1 MQRDCEEVDLKVF
14 AGLLKKRL
22 WLIVLVTVLCVGA
35 AGVVSYILLPP
46 VYEARTF
53 VMLTQVT
60 DKPAVVSQ
68 KDDLNTITNS
78 IPRIPVLTMSSYL
91 LQLRSEALM
100 SRVIAK
106 LHLEEQGYSPRG
118 LAGQVRARADEG
130 ANLIEVTVTGRD
142 PARAAEIANTLCLE
156 FVLYMN
162 EKNRELMDQSIA
174 YLRNQRAAVAK
185 DLAAASLESEKIRLN
200 DTLVYLDSRIAKTQ
214 VARSIDLGS
223 TNLVVISAA
232 SVPEVPVKPRK
243 EMNLAVALILGLFV
257 SVILAVSIQGRKTA
271 ERYA

>member
-1 MQRDCEEVDLKVF
+1 MQRDYEEADLKVF
-14 AGLLKKRL
+14 GKLLKKRL
-22 WLIVLVTVLCVGA
+22 WLIVLVTLLCVGA

-46 VYEARTF
+46 VYEAGT
-53 VMLTQVT
+53 VVLLTQVT
-60 DKPAVVSQ
+60 DKTPVVTQ
-68 KDDLNTITNS
+68 KDDLNTITNT

-91 LQLRSEALM
+91 LQIKSDALM

-106 LHLEEQGYSPRG
+106 LNLEEEGYTPRG

-130 ANLIEVTVTGRD
+130 ANLIEITVSSRD
-142 PARAAEIANTLCLE
+142 PVRAAEIANTLCLE

-174 YLRNQRAAVAK
+174 YLRNQRAYVAK
-185 DLAAASLESEKIRLN
+185 DLAGASMESEKVRLN

-232 SVPEVPVKPRK
+232 SIPEVPVRPRR
-243 EMNLAVALILGLFV
+243 EMNMAVALVLGLFV
-257 SVILAVSIQGRKTA
+257 SIILAVNIPARRTA
-271 ERYA
+271 EHYA

>member
-1 MQRDCEEVDLKVF
+1 MQRDREEADLKVF
-14 AGLLKKRL
+14 GKLIKKRL
-22 WLIVLVTVLCVGA
+22 WLIVLVTLLCVGA

-46 VYEARTF
+46 VYEAGTV

-60 DKPAVVSQ
+60 DKTPVVAP
-68 KDDLNTITNS
+68 KDDLNTIVNTV
-78 IPRIPVLTMSSYL
+78 PRIPVLTMSSYL

-100 SRVIAK
+100 SRVITK
-106 LHLEEQGYSPRG
+106 LDLEEQGYTPRG

-130 ANLIEVTVTGRD
+130 ANLVEITVTGRD
-142 PARAAEIANTLCLE
+142 PVLAAKIANTLCLE
-156 FVLYMN
+156 FDLYMN
-162 EKNRELMDQSIA
+162 EKNRELMDQSIV
-174 YLRNQRAAVAK
+174 YLRNQRAAAVK
-185 DLAAASLESEKIRLN
+185 ELAGASLESEKTRLN

-232 SVPEVPVKPRK
+232 GIPEVPARPRK
-243 EMNLAVALILGLFV
+243 EMNMAVALVLGLFV
-257 SVILAVSIQGRKTA
+257 SIILAVNIPGKRTA